1 MKIRTD
7 FVTNSSSS
15 SFIALGIGDGE
26 IAQFIKSVLGGK
38 SEAFAKYQVGV
49 LRVSDGI
56 TSVTTTLDYG
66 DFYVHYQDE
75 CDMRSN
81 REKDADNKEARKASN
96 ILPTLLSFLPRLTEE
111 QESYLEKLLKAAADR
126 GGTIAE
132 VYIDETDGFCDM
144 YYSWGDFSSQAINY
158 VPDYFE
164 VEGDK
169 LLFYDESKMQL
180 ETLVLP
186 HLIAELSG
194 EVFKGCKFKSI
205 EGSARMIEPGI
216 FMNCEN
222 LESIQFLGNS
232 YVPEDTFKGCI
243 NLKSVT
249 LPNKIYGIEKGAFAG
264 CKNLESIN
272 IPTNLQFIEDGAF
285 EGCEALFDK
294 NPNLW
299 SKISSLSGSK
309 AEFEEK
315 LKKDEQYIRTHGG
328 ASFEPNRYNR
338 IESIM
343 LAKENYELW
352 HAIYDS
358 YIDEISSL
366 DHRKKFSVFAEPN
379 YTTEILLAV
388 SNELNELH
396 WNQVKKVS
404 EFTDVLVVET
414 NSIYQFDRF
423 VKKQAYIK
431 GGFAIPNHLGV
442 NLLEKEV
449 EIKKNGGNILIIT
462 LNNFLEL
469 LASRAFNEDL
479 KERDEQ
485 IQREALKQ
493 EKRERKINAADELI
507 SKIIN
512 ECNEKSIFLS
522 QEQIYAMVDASELR
536 RWFFENHIKEKYGK
550 SVCRFFEDEHVIK
563 TQRDFFNE
571 MVQILKSRYESRP
584 HEYEVSKLIS
594 DNPDL
599 DLSIIVNY
607 VKGFTGMT
615 AREFLLKEGILA
627 TEEAPSQDDLL
638 AGVLHTPGN
647 EPENIKKRLA
657 TLFAKLDG
665 AYPDKV
671 IEGLNRDHKKW
682 GETVTELYRLLGYS
696 SSKNFLMAYGYTMA
710 DNKGGRASNNNDEL
724 IAEIKRRYPDGA
736 PFTSVAQLKE
746 ANADIAPKI
755 KSLENAA
762 KKLFGMS
769 LKEYLVSINV
779 FKN

>member
-15 SFIALGIGDGE
+15 SFIAFGIGDDE
-26 IAQFIKSVLGGK
+26 IAFFITNILEGK
-38 SEAFAKYQVGV
+38 SEAFAKYQVGA
-49 LRVSDGI
+49 LRVFNGV
-56 TSVTTTLDYG
+56 TSVTTILDYG

-81 REKDADNKEARKASN
+81 REKDADNREARKAHN
-96 ILPTLLSFLPRLTEE
+96 ILPTLLSFLPRLTED
-111 QESYLEKLLKAAADR
+111 QERYLERLLKAAADR

-132 VYIDETDGFCDM
+132 VYIDETDGFCER
-144 YYSWGDFSSQAINY
+144 YYDWSDFSSQAVNY

-164 VEGDK
+164 VDGGK
-169 LLFYDESKMQL
+169 LLFYDESKMPL
-180 ETLVLP
+180 ESLFLP
-186 HLIAELSG
+186 RSITELSG
-194 EVFKGCKFKSI
+194 EVFKGCKFKTI
-205 EGSARMIEPGI
+205 EGSAHMIEPGI
-216 FMNCEN
+216 FINCEN
-222 LESIQFLGNS
+222 LENIQFLGNS
-232 YVPEDTFKGCI
+232 YVAENTFNGCI
-243 NLKSVT
+243 NLKSVI
-249 LPNKIYGIEKGAFAG
+249 LPNKIYGIEKGAFVG
-264 CKNLESIN
+264 CKNLENIN

-285 EGCEALFDK
+285 EGCEALVNK
-294 NPNLW
+294 NPELW
-299 SKISSLSGSK
+299 SKISSLGGSK

-315 LKKDEQYIRTHGG
+315 LQKDEQYIRTHGG

-352 HAIYDS
+352 HATYDS

-366 DHRKKFSVFAEPN
+366 DYRKKFSVFAEPN
-379 YTTEILLAV
+379 YITKILLAV

-431 GGFAIPNHLGV
+431 GGFAIPNYLGV
-442 NLLEKEV
+442 NLLEKAV

-479 KERDEQ
+479 KARDEQ

-493 EKRERKINAADELI
+493 EKRERKINTADELI

-512 ECNEKSIFLS
+512 ECNEKSTFLS
-522 QEQIYAMVDASELR
+522 QEQIYAMVDASELSCS
-536 RWFFENHIKEKYGK
+536 FFENHIIENYGK
-550 SVCRFFEDEHVIK
+550 SLRRFFEDEHVIK

-584 HEYEVSKLIS
+584 REYEFSKLIS
-594 DNPDL
+594 NNPDL

-607 VKGFTGMT
+607 VKEFTGMT
-615 AREFLLKEGILA
+615 AREFLLKEEILA
-627 TEEAPSQDDLL
+627 AQEAPSQEDLL
-638 AGVLHTPGN
+638 VGVLHTPGN
-647 EPENIKKRLA
+647 EPENIKKRLD

-671 IEGLNRDHKKW
+671 IEGLNREHKNW
-682 GETVTELYRLLGYS
+682 GETVTDIYRKLGYKS
-696 SSKNFLMAYGYTMA
+696 SNDFLLAYGYTIA
-710 DNKGGRASNNNDEL
+710 EKRGGRPSDNADDIIMEL
-724 IAEIKRRYPDGA
+724 KRRYPNGSKC
-736 PFTSVAQLKE
+736 TNVAALKAE
-746 ANADIAPKI
+746 NSDIAGKI
-755 KSLENAA
+755 KSLENKASQ
-762 KKLFGMS
+762 LFGMS
-769 LKEYLVSINV
+769 LGRYLLSIGILT
-779 FKN
+779 K